1 MRNFTPN
8 FIWELSTKGSK
19 IRDLFFT
26 SLHRQAELLIR
37 KYLLFFMFAKG
48 FAFTREVLF
57 FIQNVKGILA
67 YQIVRRDI
75 KIFKNLLLIYHL
87 WPLPNHLSC
96 YPTPSLGQVKMI

>member
-1 MRNFTPN
+1 
-8 FIWELSTKGSK
+8 
-19 IRDLFFT
+19 
-26 SLHRQAELLIR
+26 
-37 KYLLFFMFAKG
+37 MFAKG

-87 WPLPNHLSC
+87 WPLPNHLNC